1 MRMNLA
7 EIALSLGC
15 PPETII
21 WRAGGS
27 KPGGC
32 EDPAR
37 AAGHVET
44 SSPAEEGETDASI
57 CYPFAQHYAELE
69 DTAPWAAFAPTGA
82 CIDSR
87 QVKPGDLFFC
97 LAGDRVDGHDFAL
110 DAARAGACA
119 IIAARN
125 PFWNLGGTEEEKNS
139 FPPVFLVDDPLKAMW
154 RLAICHRDTCLA
166 KVIGITG
173 TAGKT
178 SVKEVLAQILATRGL
193 TERNPMNLNNQIGLP
208 LSMLNASADALFWVM
223 EAGISEE
230 RDMDELGHIL
240 RPDVALILN
249 VGEAH
254 LTGLGERG
262 VAANKA
268 LLLDYIQPGGLAL
281 VSADY
286 PELMAEVEKRG
297 GDFAARGVEVT
308 YFSSSSPDVFS
319 RAEYIGVGPE
329 LAGRYKVV
337 VDGREFS
344 LLSCFRG
351 DFGSENVAAI
361 SAVAVKLGLT
371 QSEIAQGFATAR
383 LPGQRFNCRRY
394 GEFTLVDDSYNANP
408 LSSARMILACRAMAG
423 ESGQPLFLV
432 MGEMLELGYL
442 AEYAHEELGRK
453 MAAACPEQ
461 VFWKGG
467 QADAVLRGLR
477 RGGYTKGFYPISG
490 GQDFSLLLEELE
502 PTSGLFLFKGS
513 RRNNL
518 ERLVDILRERVAPTG
533 EADAV

>member
-15 PPETII
+15 VPEAII
-21 WRAGGS
+21 RQGGGVARDLALPRS
-27 KPGGC
+27 GEESAPG
-32 EDPAR
+32 
-37 AAGHVET
+37 
-44 SSPAEEGETDASI
+44 SL
-57 CYPFAQHYAELE
+57 PFEQHYAELE
-69 DTAPWAAFAPTGA
+69 DTASWAAFVPTGVS
-82 CIDSR
+82 IDSR
-87 QVKPGDLFFC
+87 NVKPGNLFFC
-97 LAGDRVDGHDFAL
+97 LAGERVDGHDFAL

-119 IIAARN
+119 IVAARN
-125 PFWNLGGTEEEKNS
+125 PFWNMNGTDGEGS
-139 FPPVFLVDDPLKAMW
+139 PLPPVFLVENPLKAMW
-154 RLAICHRDTCLA
+154 RLAICHRDTSLA

-178 SVKEVLAQILATRGL
+178 SVKEVLAQILSLRGR

-254 LTGLGERG
+254 LAGLGERG

-286 PELMAEVEKRG
+286 PELLAEVEKRG
-297 GDFAARGVEVT
+297 RYFADKGVDLAH
-308 YFSSSSPDVFS
+308 FSSSSPDVFA
-319 RAEYIGVGPE
+319 RAEYLGVGSE
-329 LAGRYKVV
+329 LAGRYKVIA
-337 VDGREFS
+337 GGQEFS
-344 LLSCFRG
+344 VRACFRG

-361 SAVAVKLGLT
+361 SAAAIKLGLSHT
-371 QSEIAQGFATAR
+371 EIAQGFSSAR

-394 GEFTLVDDSYNANP
+394 GDFTLVDDSYNANP
-408 LSSARMILACRAMAG
+408 LSSARMILACRGMAT
-423 ESGQPLFLV
+423 ESGLPLFLV

-453 MAAACPEQ
+453 MAAADPEQ

-467 QADAVLRGLR
+467 QGDAVLRGLK
-477 RGGYTKGFYPISG
+477 RGGYEKGFYPVSG
-490 GQDFSLLLEELE
+490 GQDFSLLLEEFE
-502 PTSGLFLFKGS
+502 PTGGLFLFKGS
-513 RRNNL
+513 RGNNL

-533 EADAV
+533 EADAL